1 MWPVSRNTSTPPA
14 FLALR
19 SSPRLI
25 IFTVAF
31 AIFSDIFLYAVVVP
45 VLPFALTSRVGI
57 EEKDVQTWVSVSLA
71 VFGGALLI
79 AAPIWGYFADRYQNR
94 RIPMLIGLVILVGS
108 TVLLCLVMNI
118 PMLIVA
124 RILQGFAGGMTW
136 TVGLALIIDSVDPKN
151 IGKEL
156 AWTSIAHSLA
166 VFSGPILGGII
177 YNHSGYYAVY
187 AVCFGILGF
196 DIVMRLAII
205 ERKDAKRF
213 GQQSEQSTN
222 ELEPVTMQSTAVDS
236 QAKAEYPSMDKHSP
250 ATVHTSP
257 RNPRPRK
264 SFIGELANLLR
275 KPRLLA
281 AMLGTAVQGI
291 VQTGLESTIPLF
303 VAGTFGWDSTG
314 AGLIFLP
321 LVMPT
326 MLSPIVGALG
336 DRYGPKWLCTSGFLL
351 ITPFAISLRFVTEN
365 SIEQKVRLCAL
376 LACIGVGLAL
386 VFSPLTAEM
395 SWAVEEDA
403 NEDDGSAP
411 PYAQSYGL
419 FNVAFSVGAIIGPL
433 LGGALREHY
442 GFGTVGWV
450 FGVITFVTA
459 IVQLLWIG
467 GNLFPR
473 KQLITNA

>member
-1 MWPVSRNTSTPPA
+1 
-14 FLALR
+14 
-19 SSPRLI
+19 
-25 IFTVAF
+25 
-31 AIFSDIFLYAVVVP
+31 
-45 VLPFALTSRVGI
+45 
-57 EEKDVQTWVSVSLA
+57 
-71 VFGGALLI
+71 
-79 AAPIWGYFADRYQNR
+79 
-94 RIPMLIGLVILVGS
+94 MLIGLVILVGS
-108 TVLLCLVMNI
+108 TLLLCLVMNI
-118 PMLIVA
+118 PMLVMA

-187 AVCFGILGF
+187 ALCFGILGF

-205 ERKDAKRF
+205 ERKDAKKF
-213 GQQSEQSTN
+213 EQKDEQSTN
-222 ELEPVTMQSTAVDS
+222 DHEPVTMESIADNSQTA
-236 QAKAEYPSMDKHSP
+236 AGAARSP
-250 ATVHTSP
+250 I
-257 RNPRPRK
+257 PRK
-264 SFIGELANLLR
+264 SFIGELSSLLR

-291 VQTGLESTIPLF
+291 IQTGLESTIPLF

-321 LVMPT
+321 LVIPT

-365 SIEQKVRLCAL
+365 SIDHKVRLCAL

-403 NEDDGSAP
+403 NEDDGSVP

-419 FNVAFSVGAIIGPL
+419 FNVAFSAGAIIGPL

-473 KQLITNA
+473 KQLTMTT